1 VEAIEVALSSQ
12 VRLID
17 LVRITVDDRS
27 PGTSSK
33 RGQAAAQ
40 DLKDQAQDSKDSV
53 QQHAS

>member
-33 RGQAAAQ
+33 RARRR
-40 DLKDQAQDSKDSV
+40 LKISKTRLTDSKDSV